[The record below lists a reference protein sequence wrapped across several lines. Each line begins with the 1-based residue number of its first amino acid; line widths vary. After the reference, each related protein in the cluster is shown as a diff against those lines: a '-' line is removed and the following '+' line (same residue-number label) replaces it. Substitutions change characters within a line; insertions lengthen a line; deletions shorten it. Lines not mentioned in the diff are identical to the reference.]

1 MHDGGDRGDELVAAL
16 PGGEQVDVLAGPLDE
31 PGGLD
36 RVTAGQREAVSIG
49 CPEPDSG
56 EAFVEGV
63 HRYAALLRVAASSG
77 KASSQRRRS

>member
-1 MHDGGDRGDELVAAL
+1 VYDCGDRGGELVAAV

-36 RVTAGQREAVSIG
+36 CVAASAKPYRSAAASAVR
-49 CPEPDSG
+49 G

-63 HRYAALLRVAASSG
+63 HRYAALL
-77 KASSQRRRS
+77 